1 MGENNYPH
9 PHGIAL
15 ESKTLIL
22 RRIGPAK
29 RKLDPPDR
37 VPAPPL
43 FSSPQ
48 FKEFATV
55 LLGEE
60 LSAESAI
67 DTQIFEVLPRITEK
81 LRQSQNHAVDQQIP
95 ASVATMQVQ
104 LEDLLNGRRPVY
116 LSTKPFSSDIP
127 AVITASPDVASTSST
142 IVASATTTAANPPA
156 ASTIPRPRGRPRRN
170 TNPSLAEPQVPATTL
185 TAPSFAETSPDI
197 APPVPSNN
205 DYTYRMSPQVKT
217 IPDLWQEWTI
227 GFGGGP
233 SVESLNTRFG
243 CKWRKSVAHR
253 QWYSR
258 RRRLI
263 RVIQDRISAGGAPV
277 AVIEELEQA
286 RLRMGKGLNAFIRHV
301 TTPEGSRGT
310 Q

>member
-15 ESKTLIL
+15 ESKTLSL
-22 RRIGPAK
+22 RLFGPAK
-29 RKLDPPDR
+29 RKVTPLDR
-37 VPAPPL
+37 VPALPL

-55 LLGEE
+55 LLGGEV
-60 LSAESAI
+60 LAESSMDA
-67 DTQIFEVLPRITEK
+67 QICEVLPRITER
-81 LRQSQNHAVDQQIP
+81 LRQSQNHTVDQQIP
-95 ASVATMQVQ
+95 ASIATMQAQ

-116 LSTKPFSSDIP
+116 LSTKPFSSAFP
-127 AVITASPDVASTSST
+127 AVITASPDAASTNSSG
-142 IVASATTTAANPPA
+142 VVSAATKAANAPA
-156 ASTIPRPRGRPRRN
+156 ASNIPRPRGRPRRN
-170 TNPSLAEPQVPATTL
+170 TNPSTTEPQVPATTL

-197 APPVPSNN
+197 AAPVLSNN

-263 RVIQDRISAGGAPV
+263 RVIQNRISNGDAPA
-277 AVIEELEQA
+277 AVIEELELA
-286 RLRMGKGLNAFIRHV
+286 RLQMGKGLNAFIRHV
-301 TTPEGSRGT
+301 TTSELGT
-310 Q
+310 M

>member
-15 ESKTLIL
+15 ESKTLSL

-37 VPAPPL
+37 VPVPPL

-48 FKEFATV
+48 FKEFTTV

-60 LSAESAI
+60 LLAESLI
-67 DTQIFEVLPRITEK
+67 DTQICEVLPRITEK
-81 LRQSQNHAVDQQIP
+81 LRQSQNHTVDQQIP
-95 ASVATMQVQ
+95 ASIATMQVQ

-116 LSTKPFSSDIP
+116 LSTKPFSSVIP
-127 AVITASPDVASTSST
+127 AVITASPDAAPTHSPV
-142 IVASATTTAANPPA
+142 VVSAATRAAHPPA
-156 ASTIPRPRGRPRRN
+156 ASIIPRSRGRPRRN
-170 TNPSLAEPQVPATTL
+170 TNPSTAEPQVTVTTL

-197 APPVPSNN
+197 AAPVSSNN

-217 IPDLWQEWTI
+217 IPDLWQEWTV

-233 SVESLNTRFG
+233 SVESLNIRFG

-263 RVIQDRISAGGAPV
+263 RVIQDRISAGGAPA
-277 AVIEELEQA
+277 AVIEEMEQA
-286 RLRMGKGLNAFIRHV
+286 RLRMGKGLNAFIRYV
-301 TTPEGSRGT
+301 TATELGT
-310 Q
+310 T

>member
-15 ESKTLIL
+15 ESKTLNL

-29 RKLDPPDR
+29 RKVDPPHR
-37 VPAPPL
+37 VHAPDL

-55 LLGEE
+55 LLGAEG
-60 LSAESAI
+60 LAESSI
-67 DTQIFEVLPRITEK
+67 DAQICEVLPRITEK
-81 LRQSQNHAVDQQIP
+81 LRHSQNHAVDQQITG
-95 ASVATMQVQ
+95 SIATMQVQ
-104 LEDLLNGRRPVY
+104 LEDLLNGQRPVY
-116 LSTKPFSSDIP
+116 LSTKPFSSAIP
-127 AVITASPDVASTSST
+127 ALVAASPDAASTNSSG
-142 IVASATTTAANPPA
+142 VMSAAIRAANPPVP
-156 ASTIPRPRGRPRRN
+156 STIPRSRGRPRIN
-170 TNPSLAEPQVPATTL
+170 TSTSTAEPQVPATTF
-185 TAPSFAETSPDI
+185 TAPSFAETSPNI
-197 APPVPSNN
+197 AAPGPSNN

-217 IPDLWQEWTI
+217 IPDLWQEWTV

-263 RVIQDRISAGGAPV
+263 RVIQDRISNGGAPA

-301 TTPEGSRGT
+301 TTPELGT
-310 Q
+310 T

>member
-15 ESKTLIL
+15 ESKTLNL
-22 RRIGPAK
+22 RRIGHAK
-29 RKLDPPDR
+29 RKVDPPDR

-48 FKEFATV
+48 FKEFAAV
-55 LLGEE
+55 LLGGEV
-60 LSAESAI
+60 LAESSI
-67 DTQIFEVLPRITEK
+67 DTQICEVLPRITEK
-81 LRQSQNHAVDQQIP
+81 LRQSQNHAIDQQIP
-95 ASVATMQVQ
+95 ASIATMQVQ
-104 LEDLLNGRRPVY
+104 FEDLLNGRRPVY
-116 LSTKPFSSDIP
+116 LSTKPFFSAVP
-127 AVITASPDVASTSST
+127 AVATALPDAASTNSSA
-142 IVASATTTAANPPA
+142 IVSAATKAANPPPA

-170 TNPSLAEPQVPATTL
+170 TNPSTAEAQIPVTTL
-185 TAPSFAETSPDI
+185 TAASFAETSPDI
-197 APPVPSNN
+197 AAPVPSNN

-217 IPDLWQEWTI
+217 IPDLWQEWTV

-263 RVIQDRISAGGAPV
+263 RVIQDRISNGGAPA

-301 TTPEGSRGT
+301 TTPELAAT
-310 Q
+310 